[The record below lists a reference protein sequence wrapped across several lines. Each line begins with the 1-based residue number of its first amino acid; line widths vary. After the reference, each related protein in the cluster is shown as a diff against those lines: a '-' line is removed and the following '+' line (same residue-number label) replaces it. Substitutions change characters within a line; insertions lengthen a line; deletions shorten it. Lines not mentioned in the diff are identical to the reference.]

1 MLKKLKQLKKE
12 DEVKFNSFKKRV
24 DDQFEN
30 FGCENRRK
38 MKRLKSKIAS
48 QNKKS
53 QSSLWSSKTPCVTGS
68 SFSILFANSSIV

>member
-30 FGCENRRK
+30 FSCENRRK
-38 MKRLKSKIAS
+38 MKRLKSKSAS

-53 QSSLWSSKTPCVTGS
+53 QSSLWSEAIKNSK
-68 SFSILFANSSIV
+68 L